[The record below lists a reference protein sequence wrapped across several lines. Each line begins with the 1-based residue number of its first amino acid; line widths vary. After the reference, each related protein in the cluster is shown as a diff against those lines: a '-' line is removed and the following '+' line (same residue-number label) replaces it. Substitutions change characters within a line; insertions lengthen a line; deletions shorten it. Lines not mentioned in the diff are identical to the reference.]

1 MSAADPVDDGASE
14 HPKHRVIRHVRY
26 RMSRSEKFIA
36 LMLIVGV
43 IALALIPFT
52 FIIIPAGHV
61 GVLYRLLRHGTETDF
76 VYHEGLNIKW
86 PFDRI
91 YAYEVRTKT
100 LDESV
105 HALATD
111 GLSVQVKISVLY
123 HPVPDSAGRL
133 HQEVGYE
140 YVDRIV
146 RPISLGAVRDIIG
159 KSDPHDLYRINVED
173 LESRILD
180 KMRRSVAAKGLI
192 EFERVVVRDLDLPA
206 SLNQAINHK
215 LTEEQNAQAYQ
226 YLIQQA
232 QDEAERKRIEAIGI
246 QTFYSI
252 VANALTPQLL
262 TWRGIE
268 ATVELSKSNNAKIV
282 VVGSGKDQMPLI
294 LGSDIAKQPE
304 LPAPAVIDPQSNPLP
319 AFRDLPRL
327 FPKATGDGGGA
338 SGAGVSSSAKAETP
352 GPKKP

>member
-1 MSAADPVDDGASE
+1 
-14 HPKHRVIRHVRY
+14 
-26 RMSRSEKFIA
+26 
-36 LMLIVGV
+36 
-43 IALALIPFT
+43 
-52 FIIIPAGHV
+52 
-61 GVLYRLLRHGTETDF
+61 
-76 VYHEGLNIKW
+76 
-86 PFDRI
+86 
-91 YAYEVRTKT
+91 
-100 LDESV
+100 
-105 HALATD
+105 
-111 GLSVQVKISVLY
+111 
-123 HPVPDSAGRL
+123 
-133 HQEVGYE
+133 
-140 YVDRIV
+140 
-146 RPISLGAVRDIIG
+146 
-159 KSDPHDLYRINVED
+159 
-173 LESRILD
+173 
-180 KMRRSVAAKGLI
+180 
-192 EFERVVVRDLDLPA
+192 
-206 SLNQAINHK
+206 
-215 LTEEQNAQAYQ
+215 QNAQAYQ

-294 LGSDIAKQPE
+294 LGSDIAKQRD
-304 LPAPAVIDPQSNPLP
+304 LPPPAVIDPQSNPLP